1 MLEVIISDNEKKLM
15 LVKFNNKHIISR
27 IISGKEIIMCLVSS
41 TDFEINDSIKFI
53 YNTERF
59 DEYKNKYECFKFLE
73 LCRSV
78 LGNMIKKNIPIALY
92 SLYQTSFTRIC
103 SNIKNIDGNVLEY
116 ILNSFNTLGVILKRN
131 KELFGNNKEMYSNID
146 AFINRFKIT
155 ISRML
160 STKNKT
166 NDEDYRC
173 RIHELLFYV
182 NFQHK
187 IPYLPFVILHNNILS
202 LKVPHNEMITV
213 NI

>member
-41 TDFEINDSIKFI
+41 TDFEINNSIKFI

-59 DEYKNKYECFKFLE
+59 DEYKNGYECFKFLE
-73 LCRSV
+73 LCRGI
-78 LGNMIKKNIPIALY
+78 LWNMIKKNIPIALY

-116 ILNSFNTLGVILKRN
+116 ILNNFNNLGVILKRN

-146 AFINRFKIT
+146 VFINRLKIT
-155 ISRML
+155 MNRIIS
-160 STKNKT
+160 SKNET
-166 NDEDYRC
+166 NDEDYRG